1 VYRHLRRVTPALM
14 MIQRTA
20 RELNAWSKLKHPNVL
35 ELLGLAQFHDCLA
48 MVSPWMEYGSVM
60 AVIQK
65 SPHLDRYKMVS
76 ETYIRPTPIVL
87 QANICSADNLWVL
100 WRTFM
105 EKKWCVDLCKVY
117 HGN

>member
-76 ETYIRPTPIVL
+76 ETSDVY
-87 QANICSADNLWVL
+87 QANTRCLTNKHLQCGQLVGAVAYLHG
-100 WRTFM
+100 
-105 EKKWCVDLCKVY
+105 EKVVRRLV
-117 HGN
+117 